1 MLSCFNRSQKYL
13 ITYFSQIIKLIYK
26 MKFTLAFLSAAF
38 AFASAREVNEIKA
51 DSSFGQKIM
60 SKARRVEEEVDYTW
74 VQNMSIKFVGC
85 HHISQW
91 NPDAD
96 GEDDVRIETKRLA
109 LFRLCPAS
117 SCSTN
122 ALKGCSSGYG
132 DYIVDM
138 DEFLAAYIENK
149 EEVEEYNCEYAAE
162 NSCNC
167 DDGDDKDDGFDA
179 DACEQNCYSNLGMD
193 YCIEKKY
200 YDAYGEQYEKFDAS
214 EYTECAQY
222 EGANNN
228 RRRLDGGD
236 DAAEVEYFV
245 GAYCGNDGATINLGM
260 FTDDACTEFVDDNTS
275 GRSTFYS
282 MAGEDLPY
290 GKSSMVSTECISCQ
304 DVEPDQYY
312 PEANEFCQASY
323 AAAGKCESSISTDIF
338 TGTINENACGFMA
351 AVKQTSANGVINS
364 GNTGGNS
371 VASAF
376 ISIFGIAFVLLGSYV
391 YYLKTK
397 LDRGRINLSD

>member
-1 MLSCFNRSQKYL
+1 
-13 ITYFSQIIKLIYK
+13 
-26 MKFTLAFLSAAF
+26 MKFTLGFLSAAL
-38 AFASAREVNEIKA
+38 AVVSAREVSEIKA
-51 DSSFGQKIM
+51 DSKFGK
-60 SKARRVEEEVDYTW
+60 SLLSRARRVEGNQELDMSW
-74 VQNMSIKFVGC
+74 LINMNVKFVGC

-117 SCSTN
+117 SCSSSN
-122 ALKGCSSGYG
+122 YKGCGSGYG
-132 DYIVDM
+132 DYVVDM
-138 DEFLAAYIENK
+138 DEFLASYLENK
-149 EEVEEYNCEYAAE
+149 QQVQEYNCEYAQE
-162 NSCNC
+162 NKCNC
-167 DDGDDKDDGFDA
+167 EDGDDKDDGFDA
-179 DACEQNCYSNLGMD
+179 EVCEQNCFSNLGMD

-200 YDAYGEQYEKFDAS
+200 YDAYGDEYEKFDGL

-222 EGANNN
+222 NPPDN
-228 RRRLDGGD
+228 RRRLDQGD
-236 DAAEVEYFV
+236 DAAEAEYFI

-260 FTDDACTEFVDDNTS
+260 FTDDACTEFVDDNTE

-282 MAGEDLPY
+282 LSGEELPY
-290 GKSSMVSTECISCQ
+290 GKSSIVDSDCITC
-304 DVEPDQYY
+304 DDIEPDQYY
-312 PEANEFCQASY
+312 PEANDFCQGAYGAS
-323 AAAGKCESSISTDIF
+323 GKCESSLSSDVF
-338 TGTINENACGFMA
+338 SGTKNENACGFIA
-351 AVKQTSANGVINS
+351 AVKTTAANGVINS

-376 ISIFGIAFVLLGSYV
+376 ISIFGIAFVALGSYV